1 MIRKIV
7 LLGNP
12 VLKRKSTVI
21 ETIDKDVKTLAKDM
35 IDTMYAANGIGLAAA
50 QVGEN
55 KRLFVADIPEVTP
68 EPMVFINPV
77 IRETSKAK
85 MVYDEGC
92 LSIPGVK
99 YKIGRPKKVLLE
111 FTDLDGKRHEMDLED
126 LFAICVQHEIDHL
139 DGILFIERAGLKA
152 RKKINE
158 LLVEKGMKEYFKI

>member
-12 VLKRKSTVI
+12 ILKRKSTAI
-21 ETIDKDVKTLAKDM
+21 ETIDKEVKTLAKDM
-35 IDTMYAANGIGLAAA
+35 IDTMYAANGIGLAGA

-55 KRLFVADIPEVTP
+55 RRIFVADIPEITP

-77 IRETSKAK
+77 IREASKSK
-85 MVYDEGC
+85 MVYEEGC

-99 YKIGRPKKVLLE
+99 YKIGRPKKVFLE
-111 FTDLDGKRHEMDLED
+111 FTDLEGKRHEMDLED

-158 LLVEKGMKEYFKI
+158 LLVEKGLKEYFKI